1 MERSDTMS
9 TVYVYGASIDENGKA
24 HGGKAGN
31 QTGRELRK
39 QKWYKHSKG
48 WRVFRA
54 KLPEVAAQIAQ
65 DVKWAVANMAIGYDQ
80 YQRLTLYEAAK
91 PFGFNCKLVKTP
103 CETDCSALVRVC
115 CAYAGVSL
123 PNFRTT
129 TEPSVLLNSGAFEE
143 LVGAKYTDRPD
154 YLKAGDILCT
164 RTQGHTVIVGNDG
177 PKAED
182 APAPAKL
189 GDRELRRGCKG
200 EDVAELQND
209 LMKLGYALPKYGA
222 DGDFGGET
230 EKAVREFQVTYNLT
244 PDGVMHSDDF
254 SVLFAA
260 LDGKAPEP
268 TPVVQKVEITGG
280 SVNVRSAPGTKG
292 TRVLGT
298 VHKGDRLPYGGLTAE
313 VDGRDWYL
321 VEYKNE
327 NGWVSSKYARVI

>member
-1 MERSDTMS
+1 MS

-39 QKWYKHSKG
+39 QKWYKHNKG

-54 KLPEVAAQIAQ
+54 KVPEVAAQIAQ
-65 DVKWAVANMAIGYDQ
+65 DVKLAVANMDIGYDQ
-80 YQRLTLYEAAK
+80 YQRLTLYEASK
-91 PFGFNCKLVKTP
+91 PYGFNCKLVKTP

-123 PNFRTT
+123 PNFRTP
-129 TEPSVLLNSGAFEE
+129 TEPAALLNSGAFEE
-143 LVGAKYTDRPD
+143 LVGAKYTDSPD

-200 EDVAELQND
+200 EDVKELQTD
-209 LMKLGYALPKYGA
+209 LMKLGYSLPKHGA

-230 EKAVREFQVTYNLT
+230 EKAVRSFQLDHGLLA
-244 PDGVMHSDDF
+244 DGVMQEDDF
-254 SVLFAA
+254 RALDAA
-260 LDGKAPEP
+260 LNGSAPA
-268 TPVVQKVEITGG
+268 PVVQHVEITGA
-280 SVNVRSAPGTKG
+280 SVNVRSAPGTSF
-292 TRVLGT
+292 RVLG
-298 VHKGDRLPYGGLTAE
+298 VAHKGDRLPYGGETRN

-321 VEYKNE
+321 VEFADQ
-327 NGWVSSKYARVI
+327 NGWVSSKFSRVVE

>member
-1 MERSDTMS
+1 MA

-24 HGGKAGN
+24 HGGQAGN

-54 KLPEVAAQIAQ
+54 KLPDVAAQIAQ

-143 LVGAKYTDRPD
+143 MVGAKYTDSPD

-200 EDVAELQND
+200 EDVKELQRD
-209 LMKLGYALPKYGA
+209 LMKMGYALPKYGA
-222 DGDFGGET
+222 DGDFGSET
-230 EKAVREFQVTYNLT
+230 EKAVREFQVTHNLT
-244 PDGVMHSDDF
+244 PDGVMNSADYTVF
-254 SVLFAA
+254 FAA
-260 LDGKAPEP
+260 LDGQDVGLGTEP
-268 TPVVQKVEITGG
+268 PPPVSSELIEITGN
-280 SVNVRSAPGTKG
+280 SVNVRTGPGTTG
-292 TRVLGT
+292 TRILG
-298 VHKGDRLPYGGLTAE
+298 VAHKGDRLPYGGLAMN
-313 VDGRDWYL
+313 VDGRDWYM
-321 VEYKNE
+321 VEYHNT
-327 NGWVSSKYARVI
+327 NAWVSSKFSRFV